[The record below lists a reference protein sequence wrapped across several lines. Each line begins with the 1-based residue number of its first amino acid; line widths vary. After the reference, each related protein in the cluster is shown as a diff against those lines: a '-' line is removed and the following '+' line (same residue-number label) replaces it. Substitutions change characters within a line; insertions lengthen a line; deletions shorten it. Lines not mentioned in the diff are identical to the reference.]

1 MYISKVSLVNYRNFK
16 NSRFIFNKNINT
28 IIGENGSGKTNLFRA
43 IRLLLDDNMI
53 KYAYKLGEND
63 FNRDL
68 DEWRGHWIIISL
80 EFSELSQDEA
90 IQALFIHSV
99 GEVGT
104 EPLTKATYNLFF
116 RPKIDIRLKFAELNK
131 GDVEGL
137 SRLCDSIS
145 IDDYETIF
153 TGKSTVDFNNPDIYK
168 ELVGDFEQVI
178 FPNEIDESKFG
189 IKIPH
194 QLSISNEISFTF
206 VKALRDVVSD
216 FNSNRTNP
224 LLNLLNNK
232 SDDIPETDFE
242 PIATKVREVNEK
254 IENLTDIKKIKS
266 DIKDTIKE
274 AVGETYAP
282 SSISIKS
289 NLSDEVGKLLQSL
302 KLFISEPNETYEG
315 AIHEL
320 SLGGANLI
328 FLTLKLLEYKYRKD
342 RDKFANFLLI
352 EEPEAHIHTHI
363 QKTLFDNL
371 EYSDTQIIYSTH
383 SPQISEVSKIS
394 NMNILTKKQNF
405 AEVYQPSNG
414 LTQDRIV
421 KLERY
426 LDAVR
431 SNLLFAKSV
440 LLVEGDA
447 EAILIPT
454 LVKKVFGV
462 TLDELGI
469 SLINIGSTGFENV
482 AQIFHDDRLKRKC
495 SIITDLDAA
504 IIDTTP
510 NDEDGEELKKYK
522 EKLSGS
528 AKKGEVR
535 KTKLERFIS
544 GNQWIETF
552 YADHT
557 FEIDFIKSGNV
568 KEVESLCEQIYTISS
583 KIDKAKTEISSGEIG
598 KYGKRVLTMANKQG
612 KGWFSLLL
620 SEQINFRT
628 KIPKYILDAILF
640 LNPLSTKHL
649 ETNVINYRIN
659 KNFEYNNMLDF
670 SEVKIKMQAYLKN
683 ECNLSEIKN
692 LLQRIIPEDQILD
705 ILEST

>member
-16 NSRFIFNKNINT
+16 NSKFIFNKNINT

-43 IRLLLDDNMI
+43 IRLLLDDNLL
-53 KYAYKLGEND
+53 KYAYKLNEND

-90 IQALFIHSV
+90 IQALFVHGV
-99 GEVGT
+99 GDAGT
-104 EPLTKATYNLFF
+104 IPLTKATYNLFF
-116 RPKIDIRLKFAELNK
+116 RPKADIRMKLSQLNE
-131 GDVEGL
+131 GDITSLTTIRE
-137 SRLCDSIS
+137 SIS
-145 IDDYETIF
+145 IDDYEAFF
-153 TGKSTVDFNNPDIYK
+153 TGKSTIDFNEPDTYK
-168 ELVGDFEQVI
+168 ELVGDFENVI
-178 FPNEIDESKFG
+178 FPDEIDESKFG

-232 SDDIPETDFE
+232 SEDIPDEDFE
-242 PIATKVREVNEK
+242 PIATKIREVNEK
-254 IENLTDIKKIKS
+254 IENLTDIKTIKS

-282 SSISIKS
+282 SSIAIKS
-289 NLSDEVGKLLQSL
+289 NLSDEADKLLQSL

-394 NMNILTKKQNF
+394 NINILAKKQNY

-414 LTQDRIV
+414 LSSDKIV

-426 LDAVR
+426 LDAIR
-431 SNLLFAKSV
+431 TNLLFAKGV

-447 EAILIPT
+447 EAILIPN
-454 LVKKVFGV
+454 LVKNVFGI

-482 AQIFHDDRLKRKC
+482 AQIFHDNRLQRKC

-504 IIDTTP
+504 IVDTTP
-510 NDEDGEELKKYK
+510 SDEDGEKLKKYK
-522 EKLSGS
+522 EKLLRSEQ
-528 AKKGEVR
+528 KGEAR
-535 KTKLERFIS
+535 KVILEDFIS
-544 GNQWIETF
+544 GNQWIKIF

-557 FEIDFIKSGNV
+557 FEVDFIKSGNTNEA
-568 KEVESLCEQIYTISS
+568 KSLCEQIYTNATKISE
-583 KIDKAKTEISSGEIG
+583 AEREILSGDIG
-598 KYGKRVLTMANKQG
+598 QYGKRILTMANKQG
-612 KGWFSLLL
+612 KGWFSILL
-620 SEQINFRT
+620 SEQITFQT

-649 ETNVINYRIN
+649 KVNVINHRI
-659 KNFEYNNMLDF
+659 KKSIEENNTLDF
-670 SEVKIKMQAYLKN
+670 SDVETKIQAYLQD
-683 ECNLSEIKN
+683 ECHLSEIKD
-692 LLQRIIPEDQILD
+692 LLQSIIPNDQVLE
-705 ILEST
+705 ILERV